1 MELRTVKVSYRIGME
16 EVSLE
21 TLISEIAKRG
31 CLEFSFTE
39 DSSMAINITD
49 CHNRRKGIPLFFV
62 AGSGFTDDVIPER

>member
-31 CLEFSFTE
+31 CLEFSCTE
-39 DSSMAINITD
+39 DNSMALNILSIATIEGKAYL
-49 CHNRRKGIPLFFV
+49 C
-62 AGSGFTDDVIPER
+62 SGFTDDVIPER